1 MFLLQAGLHVTY
13 LLLTALDL
21 VLPEVTLVLLG
32 CEVGIECLP
41 EVLQ

>member
-1 MFLLQAGLHVTY
+1 MFLAQAGLHVTY

-32 CEVGIECLP
+32 CEVGRGCSTE
-41 EVLQ
+41 